1 MVDVVIIGAGP
12 AGISA
17 ALYAKRANKNVLVI
31 YKGESNLEKAEKI
44 DNYYGFENGITGKE
58 LYDAGIRQAKNLGV
72 LSEPDIFEYTLNEG
86 DKFIVCASDGV
97 WEYLSND
104 DVMNTVKDVYERE
117 GKAEEACEV
126 LIKKAS
132 SEWRKENSK
141 TMDDIS
147 CAILF
152 LNVK

>member
-1 MVDVVIIGAGP
+1 MI
-12 AGISA
+12 
-17 ALYAKRANKNVLVI
+17 
-31 YKGESNLEKAEKI
+31 NLEKDGEEIGPFRVWDKTQDKGPGLAMSRSI
-44 DNYYGFENGITGKE
+44 GDG
-58 LYDAGIRQAKNLGV
+58 QAKNLGV

>member
-1 MVDVVIIGAGP
+1 MSRSIGDGH
-12 AGISA
+12 
-17 ALYAKRANKNVLVI
+17 AK
-31 YKGESNLEKAEKI
+31 
-44 DNYYGFENGITGKE
+44 T
-58 LYDAGIRQAKNLGV
+58 LGV
-72 LSEPDIFEYTLNEG
+72 LAEPDIFEYTLNEG

-104 DVMNTVKDVYERE
+104 DVMNTVKDVYEKE

-126 LIKKAS
+126 LVKKAS
-132 SEWRKENSK
+132 LEWKRENNK